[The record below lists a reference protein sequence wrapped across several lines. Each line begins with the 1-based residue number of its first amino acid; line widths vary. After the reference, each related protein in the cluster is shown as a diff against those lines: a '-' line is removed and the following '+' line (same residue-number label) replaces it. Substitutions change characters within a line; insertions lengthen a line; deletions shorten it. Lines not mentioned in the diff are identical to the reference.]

1 MTKITNTRP
10 AVFLDRDGTLIE
22 DVDHLDSVEGIAVL
36 PNTLEALHLLK
47 NAGYLLIVVTNQSGV
62 GRQLFDLETVNVI
75 NRALADELD
84 GLIDAFYFC
93 PHLPTD
99 NCVCRKPK
107 AWLISQAVDELD
119 IDLPDSWFIGDK
131 KSDVETGFN
140 AGIATALVLTG
151 YGESE
156 MKKLDRLPDHVAD
169 DLLSAAREIV
179 SRTDHR

>member
-1 MTKITNTRP
+1 MAKEKTN
-10 AVFLDRDGTLIE
+10 DIQGLIE
-22 DVDHLDSVEGIAVL
+22 LGKER
-36 PNTLEALHLLK
+36 
-47 NAGYLLIVVTNQSGV
+47 GYLTYEDINGALPDDVTS
-62 GRQLFDLETVNVI
+62 
-75 NRALADELD
+75 ADQ
-84 GLIDAFYFC
+84 IDDVLSVF
-93 PHLPTD
+93 
-99 NCVCRKPK
+99 
-107 AWLISQAVDELD
+107 DELD

-156 MKKLDRLPDHVAD
+156 LKKLDRLPDHVAD